1 MIEAVEQRAWALRP
15 EPQREGAVLAGPA
28 GQSSPAQLTAQPDV
42 ISSRQLVGRLLQA
55 GWRRRF
61 LLIIPVLLMIP
72 MSVGIALLVPSTYTA
87 HTLLLLQEG
96 EKGNPLARDAAVPGS
111 MQQRV
116 AGLEAL
122 LKSDQVLI
130 PLLDLPA
137 GADPKRISQG
147 LQDLRKD
154 LTLELI
160 GSDFLSVDLRGPN
173 SNGLGDKLSRILA
186 RFFEVLLAENAPN
199 AANVVIQR
207 RRDELQA
214 AENERSRLQA
224 EIAKVLPVGIDAA
237 KTSLE
242 TLESKLQQLR
252 GANADPNQVRETEQA
267 TADLKSKLSESTDL
281 QRRLAF
287 AERELARQRAN
298 YEAYLNR
305 FGDLAGGQGASVLNA
320 PGRIK
325 VIDPPTD
332 PVTRSSSRLKFLAA
346 GLIGSILI
354 GIGLAWAAETLDPA
368 IRFPEQLAKATG
380 LPVLAHLPRI
390 RNAPV
395 EALAMEAEQG
405 VRKASYRRWKLAAAV
420 VLVAAL
426 AGFAASFTPNVS
438 LTDSYATVRGWM
450 TRTF

>member
-1 MIEAVEQRAWALRP
+1 MIEAAEQRAWALRP

-28 GQSSPAQLTAQPDV
+28 GQPSPVQLPSQSDAT
-42 ISSRQLVGRLLQA
+42 SSRQLVGRLLQA
-55 GWRRRF
+55 AWRRRF
-61 LLIIPVLLMIP
+61 LLIVPVLLMVPI
-72 MSVGIALLVPSTYTA
+72 SIGVALLVPGTYTA

-111 MQQRV
+111 MQQRI

-137 GADPKRISQG
+137 GADPKRVSQG

-154 LTLELI
+154 ITLELI
-160 GSDFLSVDLRGPN
+160 GTDFLSVDLRGPR
-173 SNGLGDKLSRILA
+173 SDGLGDKLSRVLA

-224 EIAKVLPVGIDAA
+224 EIAKVLPSGVDASKA
-237 KTSLE
+237 NLQTLE
-242 TLESKLQQLR
+242 TKLQQLR
-252 GANADPNQVRETEQA
+252 SANADPNQIRETEQA
-267 TADLKSKLSESTDL
+267 AAELKSKLNDSADL

-287 AERELARQRAN
+287 AERELARQRTN
-298 YEAYLNR
+298 YDAYLNR

-346 GLIGSILI
+346 GLLGSILI

-368 IRFPEQLAKATG
+368 IRYPDQLAKATG

-390 RNAPV
+390 RNAQV
-395 EALAMEAEQG
+395 AALAMEAKQG
-405 VRKASYRRWKLAAAV
+405 VRNASYRRWKLAAAV

-426 AGFAASFTPNVS
+426 AGFAASFIPKAS
-438 LTDSYATVRGWM
+438 LADSYATVRGWM
-450 TRTF
+450 TRAF

>member
-1 MIEAVEQRAWALRP
+1 MIEAAEQRAWAIRP
-15 EPQREGAVLAGPA
+15 DPQRENVASDPGAMPSGP
-28 GQSSPAQLTAQPDV
+28 SPQGHPA
-42 ISSRQLVGRLLQA
+42 SSRQLVGRLLQA
-55 GWRRRF
+55 AWRRRF
-61 LLIIPVLLMIP
+61 LLIVPILLLVP
-72 MSVGIALLVPSTYTA
+72 LSLVIALLVPGTYTA

-130 PLLDLPA
+130 PVLDLPN
-137 GADPKRISQG
+137 GADPKRVSQA

-160 GSDFLSVDLRGPN
+160 GSDFISVDLRG
-173 SNGLGDKLSRILA
+173 SKSDGLGDKLSRILA

-224 EIAKVLPVGIDAA
+224 EMAKILPAGVDATKANLQALDA
-237 KTSLE
+237 KLE
-242 TLESKLQQLR
+242 QQQRGNAEGGQLR
-252 GANADPNQVRETEQA
+252 DTQQQVA
-267 TADLKSKLSESTDL
+267 ALKSKLNESTDL

-298 YEAYLNR
+298 YDAYLNR

-332 PVTRSSSRLKFLAA
+332 PVTKASSRLKFLLA
-346 GLIGSILI
+346 GLVGSILI
-354 GIGLAWAAETLDPA
+354 GLGLAWAAETLDPV
-368 IRFPEQLAKATG
+368 IRYPDQFVTATG
-380 LPVLAHLPRI
+380 LPVLARLPRI

-395 EALAMEAEQG
+395 AALAMDAEQG
-405 VRKASYRRWKLAAAV
+405 VRRASYRRWKLAAVV
-420 VLVAAL
+420 VLFAAL
-426 AGFAASFTPNVS
+426 AAFAATFAPNIS
-438 LTDSYATVRGWM
+438 LTDSYAAVRGWM

>member
-1 MIEAVEQRAWALRP
+1 MIEAAEQRAWAIRP
-15 EPQREGAVLAGPA
+15 DSQRENVPSDPGAPPGSGSQRHPV
-28 GQSSPAQLTAQPDV
+28 
-42 ISSRQLVGRLLQA
+42 SSRQLVGRLLQA
-55 GWRRRF
+55 AWRRRF
-61 LLIIPVLLMIP
+61 LLIVPVLLLVP
-72 MSVGIALLVPSTYTA
+72 LSLVIALLVPGTYTA

-130 PLLDLPA
+130 PVLDLPS
-137 GADPKRISQG
+137 GTDPKSVSQA

-154 LTLELI
+154 LSLELI
-160 GSDFLSVDLRGPN
+160 GSDFISVDLRGPK
-173 SNGLGDKLSRILA
+173 SDGLGDKLSRILA

-214 AENERSRLQA
+214 AENERTRLQA
-224 EIAKVLPVGIDAA
+224 EIAKILPAGVDASKANLQALEA
-237 KTSLE
+237 KVKQQQSASA
-242 TLESKLQQLR
+242 ESGQLR
-252 GANADPNQVRETEQA
+252 DTQQQA
-267 TADLKSKLSESTDL
+267 AALKSKLNETTDL

-298 YEAYLNR
+298 YDAYLNR

-332 PVTRSSSRLKFLAA
+332 PLTKASSRLKFLLA
-346 GLIGSILI
+346 GVVGSILI
-354 GIGLAWAAETLDPA
+354 GVGLAWAAETLDPV
-368 IRFPEQLAKATG
+368 IRYPEQFVTVTG
-380 LPVLAHLPRI
+380 LPVLARLPRI
-390 RNAPV
+390 RNEPAA
-395 EALAMEAEQG
+395 ALTEAEQG
-405 VRKASYRRWKLAAAV
+405 VGRAVYRRWKLAAAI
-420 VLVAAL
+420 VLVAAV
-426 AGFAASFTPNVS
+426 AGFAATFASSIS
-438 LTDSYATVRGWM
+438 LTDSYAALPGWM

>member
-1 MIEAVEQRAWALRP
+1 
-15 EPQREGAVLAGPA
+15 
-28 GQSSPAQLTAQPDV
+28 
-42 ISSRQLVGRLLQA
+42 
-55 GWRRRF
+55 
-61 LLIIPVLLMIP
+61 MIP
-72 MSVGIALLVPSTYTA
+72 ASLAVALLVPGTYTA

-96 EKGNPLARDAAVPGS
+96 EKGNPLARDTVVSGS

-130 PLLDLPA
+130 PILDLPA
-137 GADPKRISQG
+137 GADPKRVSSA
-147 LQDLRKD
+147 LQDLRRD

-160 GSDFLSVDLRGPN
+160 GSDFISVDLRGPK
-173 SNGLGDKLSRILA
+173 SQGLGEKLSRVLA
-186 RFFEVLLAENAPN
+186 RFFEVLLAENAPS

-214 AENERSRLQA
+214 AENERGRIQA
-224 EIAKVLPVGIDAA
+224 ELAKALPAGVEGTKANVQG
-237 KTSLE
+237 LE
-242 TLESKLQQLR
+242 AKLQQQR
-252 GANADPNQVRETEQA
+252 GANAGADQVRETEQA
-267 TADLKSKLSESTDL
+267 IAGLKAKLDESADL

-287 AERELARQRAN
+287 AERELARQRTS

-332 PVTRSSSRLKFLAA
+332 PVTKSSSRLKFLAA

-354 GIGLAWAAETLDPA
+354 GIGLAWGAETLDPT
-368 IRFPEQLAKATG
+368 IRYPDQLAKASG

-390 RNAPV
+390 KNASV
-395 EALAMEAEQG
+395 EALATEAEQIK
-405 VRKASYRRWKLAAAV
+405 RQASARRWKLAVAV
-420 VLVAAL
+420 ILVADRK
-426 AGFAASFTPNVS
+426 SV
-438 LTDSYATVRGWM
+438 V
-450 TRTF
+450 

>member
-1 MIEAVEQRAWALRP
+1 
-15 EPQREGAVLAGPA
+15 
-28 GQSSPAQLTAQPDV
+28 
-42 ISSRQLVGRLLQA
+42 
-55 GWRRRF
+55 
-61 LLIIPVLLMIP
+61 
-72 MSVGIALLVPSTYTA
+72 
-87 HTLLLLQEG
+87 
-96 EKGNPLARDAAVPGS
+96 

-368 IRFPEQLAKATG
+368 IRYPEQLAKATG

>member
-1 MIEAVEQRAWALRP
+1 MSEAAEQRAWAIRP
-15 EPQREGAVLAGPA
+15 ETQRDGAVAAGAAAPMPVWIAATQSHPA
-28 GQSSPAQLTAQPDV
+28 SN
-42 ISSRQLVGRLLQA
+42 RQLVGRLMHA
-55 GWRRRF
+55 AWRRRF
-61 LLIIPVLLMIP
+61 LLIVPALLLIPV
-72 MSVGIALLVPSTYTA
+72 SFAIALLVPGTYTA

-130 PLLDLPA
+130 PILDLPA
-137 GADPKRISQG
+137 GVDPKRISRA

-154 LTLELI
+154 LTLDLI
-160 GSDFLSVDLRGPN
+160 GSDFISVDLRGPK
-173 SNGLGDKLSRILA
+173 SDGLGDQLSRILA

-224 EIAKVLPVGIDAA
+224 EIAKLLPAGIEATKA
-237 KTSLE
+237 NLQGLE
-242 TLESKLQQLR
+242 VTLQQQR
-252 GANADPNQVRETEQA
+252 SANADADQLRNTEQML
-267 TADLKSKLSESTDL
+267 ADLRRKLSEGLDL

-298 YEAYLNR
+298 YDAYLNR
-305 FGDLAGGQGASVLNA
+305 FGDLASGQGASVLNA

-332 PVTRSSSRLKFLAA
+332 PVIRTGSRLTFLAA
-346 GLIGSILI
+346 GLVGSMLI
-354 GIGLAWAAETLDPA
+354 GVALAWAAETLDPT
-368 IRFPEQLAKATG
+368 IRYPDQLARASG
-380 LPVLAHLPRI
+380 LPVLARLSRI
-390 RNAPV
+390 RNIA
-395 EALAMEAEQG
+395 ALAVETEHST
-405 VRKASYRRWKLAAAV
+405 VKASYRRHKLAAAV
-420 VLVAAL
+420 ILVAAL
-426 AGFAASFTPNVS
+426 AAFAANFVPNVA
-438 LTDSYATVRGWM
+438 LTDKYAALRGWI

>member
-1 MIEAVEQRAWALRP
+1 MIEAAEQRAWAIRP
-15 EPQREGAVLAGPA
+15 DPQRESTSGPPA
-28 GQSSPAQLTAQPDV
+28 MLSGSSTPEGYPA
-42 ISSRQLVGRLLQA
+42 SSRQLVGRLLQA
-55 GWRRRF
+55 AWRRRF
-61 LLIIPVLLMIP
+61 LLIVPILLMVPI
-72 MSVGIALLVPSTYTA
+72 SLVIGLLAPGTYTA

-122 LKSDQVLI
+122 LKSDQVLV
-130 PLLDLPA
+130 PVLDLPT
-137 GADPKRISQG
+137 GADPKRVSQA

-154 LTLELI
+154 ITLELI
-160 GSDFLSVDLRGPN
+160 GSDFISVDLRGPK
-173 SNGLGDKLSRILA
+173 SDGLGDELSRILA

-214 AENERSRLQA
+214 AENERGRLQA
-224 EIAKVLPVGIDAA
+224 GIAKILPAGVDAA
-237 KTSLE
+237 KANLQMLE
-242 TLESKLQQLR
+242 ANLQQQR
-252 GANADPNQVRETEQA
+252 GANSEGDPRRDTEQQIA
-267 TADLKSKLSESTDL
+267 ALKSKLNETADL

-287 AERELARQRAN
+287 SERELARQRTN

-305 FGDLAGGQGASVLNA
+305 FGDLAGGQGAAVLNA

-332 PVTRSSSRLKFLAA
+332 PVTRSGSRLKFLLA
-346 GLIGSILI
+346 GLVGSILI
-354 GIGLAWAAETLDPA
+354 GIGLACAAETLDPVV
-368 IRFPEQLAKATG
+368 RNPDQLVRATG
-380 LPVLAHLPRI
+380 LPVLARLPRI
-390 RNAPV
+390 RNTPV
-395 EALAMEAEQG
+395 AALAMEAEQG
-405 VRKASYRRWKLAAAV
+405 VRRALNRRWQLAAAV

-426 AGFAASFTPNVS
+426 AGFVASFAPSIS
-438 LTDSYATVRGWM
+438 LTDNYAAVRGWI